1 MPVKKILNKG
11 KVPVKIFTNDIDHL
25 AMQQLINISQLPIIH
40 QHVAAMPDVH
50 VGKGAT
56 VGSVIPTYK
65 AIIPAAVGVDIGCG
79 MNAVRLSI
87 KAHELPDNL
96 RKIRLEIEKAIPVG
110 FNQHKVDRA
119 RESTIRALNVGLNEL
134 LERNPKVISRQKK
147 PYQTWI
153 RQLGSLG
160 GGNHFIEICVDEND
174 DVWVMLHS
182 GSRGIGNTIGQ
193 YFINMAKQ
201 DALRHNQ
208 RLPDRDLAY
217 FEEGAKYFDDYIQ
230 AVGWA
235 QDYAMANRQ
244 EMMHLIIRV
253 LKKYFVNFSLTKEAI
268 NCHHNYISRETHF
281 GASVYV
287 TRKGAISASLDELG
301 IIPGSMGAR
310 SYIVRGLGNKQSFC
324 SCAHGAGRSMSRSAA
339 RRKFQRADMESQTK
353 GIECRKDTG
362 VIDEIPA
369 AYKDID
375 TVMNNQND
383 LVEIVHTLKQV
394 ICIKG

>member
-79 MNAVRLSI
+79 MNAIRLSI
-87 KAHELPDNL
+87 KAHDLPDNL
-96 RKIRLEIEKAIPVG
+96 HKIRLEIEKAIPVG

-119 RESTIRALNVGLNEL
+119 RESTIRALNVGLHEL

-182 GSRGIGNTIGQ
+182 GSRGIGNAIGQ
-193 YFINMAKQ
+193 YFINLAKQ

-235 QDYAMANRQ
+235 QDYAMANRR

-253 LKKYFVNFSLTKEAI
+253 LKKHFVNFSLSKEVI

-339 RRKFQRADMESQTK
+339 RRKFKRADMESQTR

-383 LVEIVHTLKQV
+383 LVEIVHTLQQV
-394 ICIKG
+394 VCIKG